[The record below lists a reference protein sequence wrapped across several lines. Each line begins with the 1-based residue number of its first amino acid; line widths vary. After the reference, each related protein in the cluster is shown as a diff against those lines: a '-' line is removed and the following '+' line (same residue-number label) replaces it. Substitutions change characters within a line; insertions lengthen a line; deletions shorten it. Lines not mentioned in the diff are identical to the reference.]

1 MAAATENVTAL
12 DSMPNGGMAAANQ
25 PQAASATNT
34 TPAAAA
40 CLGEVKILVFAPLS
54 RR

>member
-1 MAAATENVTAL
+1 
-12 DSMPNGGMAAANQ
+12 MAAANQ
-25 PQAASATNT
+25 PQAASATST

-40 CLGEVKILVFAPLS
+40 RLGEVKILVLACVS

>member
-1 MAAATENVTAL
+1 MV
-12 DSMPNGGMAAANQ
+12 AANQ
-25 PQAASATNT
+25 PQAASATNK

-40 CLGEVKILVFAPLS
+40 CLGEVKILVPASLS